1 VIKHKE
7 RLVARGFVQQE
18 GVDFDDAFAP
28 VARMESV
35 RLLLALAAQ
44 EGWRVHHMD
53 VKSAFLNGDLKEEVY
68 VHQPSGFVIPGKE
81 NKVLRLHKAL
91 YGLRQAPRGWDTKLD
106 STLKQMG
113 FQQSPHEAAVYRRG
127 KGGNALLVGVYV
139 DDLVITGAKEAEVE
153 SFKEEMKATFQMSD
167 LGLLSFYL
175 GIEVHQDSSG
185 ISLRQ
190 TVYAKCIVEL
200 GGLTGCNPAHTPMEE
215 RLKLS
220 RDSTAKEVDAM
231 RYRRIVGRLR
241 YLIHTRP
248 DLAFTVGYVSRFMQ
262 RPTTEH
268 EQAVKRILRY
278 VAGTSDYGLHYLRCP
293 DAALHRVQ

>member
-1 VIKHKE
+1 MDAVEWNRTWEMADLPAGHRAITLKWVYKLKKDETGAVIKHKA

-68 VHQPSGFVIPGKE
+68 VHQPPGFIIPGME
-81 NKVLRLHKAL
+81 NKVLRLRKAL
-91 YGLRQAPRGWDTKLD
+91 YGLRQAPRAWNAKLD

-139 DDLVITGAKEAEVE
+139 DDLVITSTKEAEVE
-153 SFKEEMKATFQMSD
+153 AFKEEKKATIGAGPTGYPARKVED
-167 LGLLSFYL
+167 L
-175 GIEVHQDSSG
+175 V
-185 ISLRQ
+185 
-190 TVYAKCIVEL
+190 
-200 GGLTGCNPAHTPMEE
+200 
-215 RLKLS
+215 
-220 RDSTAKEVDAM
+220 
-231 RYRRIVGRLR
+231 
-241 YLIHTRP
+241 
-248 DLAFTVGYVSRFMQ
+248 
-262 RPTTEH
+262 
-268 EQAVKRILRY
+268 
-278 VAGTSDYGLHYLRCP
+278 
-293 DAALHRVQ
+293 